1 MMRVPDALPLHLML
15 LSMQSGI
22 SPVGWNSWNNP
33 FHAFMPDWMRPKSPL
48 EQGLDQWQN
57 AWQQTSEQLSQ
68 LASAWLPS
76 QSPSPSQNP
85 WQKSASAKPTDL
97 SDFAT
102 AFFDPSFLHALAQQ
116 TQEQTQRFAEGLQ
129 AYLANDYE
137 PQPYPY
143 QVLWQSGSATLYD
156 LAPDRR
162 DALAVLCVP
171 SLINTSRV
179 LDLTPENSFVQ
190 YLRSQGL
197 RPLFLD
203 WGAPG
208 EHEQT
213 FSTADYITGY
223 AIPALQELREQHD
236 GPIALVGYCMGGIF
250 TTAMAQLAP
259 LFVDAMVL
267 LATPWD
273 FSAPDTP
280 RVLLEPASQL
290 MLRQWI
296 GMMNPV
302 PPVVVQ
308 TLFHLIDP
316 WRVQEKYSRFPT
328 LDDAAKKQFLALEHW
343 VNDGVPLA
351 QKVAEECFVDWPHG
365 NILSQHQWK
374 VGRRWIEPGSIS
386 CPVLA
391 VIPQNDLIVPTGCA
405 LPLTREIPRCDV
417 ITPKAGHVSMVA
429 GSRAKEEMWAP
440 VAGWLKAK
448 F

>member
-22 SPVGWNSWNNP
+22 SPVGWPSWNNP
-33 FHAFMPDWMRPKSPL
+33 WQSFLPDWMRPKSPL
-48 EQGLDQWQN
+48 EQGIDQWQK
-57 AWQQTSEQLSQ
+57 AWNETSDQLSQ
-68 LASAWLPS
+68 LASQWLNPIL
-76 QSPSPSQNP
+76 PQNAN
-85 WQKSASAKPTDL
+85 QKPKPASAEPKDL
-97 SDFAT
+97 ADFAT
-102 AFFDPSFLHALAQQ
+102 AFFDPSFLQELAQQ
-116 TQEQTQRFAEGLQ
+116 STEQTQRFTQGLH
-129 AYLANDYE
+129 AYLNSDYE
-137 PQPYPY
+137 PKPYHY
-143 QVLWQSGSATLYD
+143 RVLWQGGSAKLYD
-156 LAPDRR
+156 LAPDRS

-179 LDLTPENSFVQ
+179 LDLTPDSSFVQ
-190 YLRSQGL
+190 YLKARGF
-197 RPLFLD
+197 RPLLLD

-208 EHEQT
+208 ADEEQ

-223 AIPALQELREQHD
+223 ATAALQELREQHD
-236 GPIALVGYCMGGIF
+236 GPIALIGYCMGGIF
-250 TTAMAQLAP
+250 TTAIAQLAP

-280 RVLLEPASQL
+280 RVLLEPATQM

-296 GMMNPV
+296 TLWNPV
-302 PPVVVQ
+302 PPMVTQ
-308 TLFHLIDP
+308 TVFHLIDP

-328 LDDAAKKQFLALEHW
+328 LDAEQQKHFLAVEHW

-365 NILSQHQWK
+365 NILATHQWK
-374 VGRRWIEPGSIS
+374 VGRRWIEPGSLQ

-391 VIPQNDLIVPTGCA
+391 VIPKNDLIVPMGCA
-405 LPLTREIPRCDV
+405 LPLTREIPRCEL
-417 ITPKAGHVSMVA
+417 ITPDAGHVSMVV
-429 GSRAKEEMWAP
+429 GKRAKSEMWEP
-440 VAGWLKAK
+440 VAAWLEEK